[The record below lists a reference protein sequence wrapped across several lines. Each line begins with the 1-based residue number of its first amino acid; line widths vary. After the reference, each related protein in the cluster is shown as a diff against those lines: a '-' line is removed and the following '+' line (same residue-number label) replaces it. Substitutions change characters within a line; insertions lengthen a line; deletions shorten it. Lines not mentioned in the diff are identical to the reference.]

1 MNVTIH
7 NTNSPSALCIT
18 EGCDYNYNGFLEILC
33 MILNVVPH
41 TDIIKMLSVNITQR
55 QVNHLITG
63 AVILCVCAVILCIRA
78 VILCI
83 RAVILCI
90 RAVILCI
97 RAAILCIREVIL
109 CIRAVI
115 LCIRWFEQV

>member
-41 TDIIKMLSVNITQR
+41 TDSIKMLSVNITQR

-63 AVILCVCAVILCIRA
+63 GIHKTLPDISQKHSAGDVKTRLHIIL
-78 VILCI
+78 
-83 RAVILCI
+83 
-90 RAVILCI
+90 
-97 RAAILCIREVIL
+97 
-109 CIRAVI
+109 
-115 LCIRWFEQV
+115 EQVLQEACI